1 MGVPTIARDVF
12 FDDVGSQ
19 EEVWFRLLKAEQI
32 AETKGAVIAIGHPR
46 DATLTVLEDW
56 IAERGNRSAEL
67 VPVSAIARVR
77 LGQQQL
83 VMIKP

>member
-1 MGVPTIARDVF
+1 M
-12 FDDVGSQ
+12 
-19 EEVWFRLLKAEQI
+19 
-32 AETKGAVIAIGHPR
+32 IAIGHPR